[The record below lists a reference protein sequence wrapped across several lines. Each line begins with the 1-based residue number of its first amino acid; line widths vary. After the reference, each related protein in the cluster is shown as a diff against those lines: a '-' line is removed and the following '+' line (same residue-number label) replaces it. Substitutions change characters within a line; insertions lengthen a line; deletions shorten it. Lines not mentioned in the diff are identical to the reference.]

1 MREIKS
7 KRAANEST
15 KRNFGPLG
23 ERLQQQQRRR
33 RRRRKGAGRCA
44 ALDGLQ
50 LGQLARRLSAG
61 RPTDSSLIGV
71 AASERVLLPFPSNA
85 SCLVSG
91 GLVVVV
97 VVVIA
102 LRRQSGKQRA
112 TPVER

>member
-23 ERLQQQQRRR
+23 ERLQQQRRR